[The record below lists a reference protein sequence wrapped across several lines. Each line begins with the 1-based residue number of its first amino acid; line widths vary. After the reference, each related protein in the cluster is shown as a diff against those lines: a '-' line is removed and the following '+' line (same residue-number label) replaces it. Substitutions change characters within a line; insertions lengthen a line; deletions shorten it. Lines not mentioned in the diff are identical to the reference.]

1 MRWVGDESLAAY
13 RLTDDIKHVMFYS
26 NHLSSLEEIVDQ
38 AENNRHQYGRVVTS
52 SEREE
57 LFSGMNF
64 ARRKEMKY
72 LEKKYWKDFFSFEFF
87 QDENHDW
94 WELILTDML
103 IRSVET
109 RDVQMTMGSNEI
121 DRMKSKNS
129 RQARIIMLDQTEE
142 YFDLNKEETGKIFYT
157 RICDFLR
164 LEEKDYF
171 GLMFINHD
179 NIKVNIEGED
189 KKERDDVVF

>member
-1 MRWVGDESLAAY
+1 
-13 RLTDDIKHVMFYS
+13 
-26 NHLSSLEEIVDQ
+26 
-38 AENNRHQYGRVVTS
+38 
-52 SEREE
+52 
-57 LFSGMNF
+57 
-64 ARRKEMKY
+64 
-72 LEKKYWKDFFSFEFF
+72 
-87 QDENHDW
+87 
-94 WELILTDML
+94 ML

-109 RDVQMTMGSNEI
+109 RDVQITMGSNEI